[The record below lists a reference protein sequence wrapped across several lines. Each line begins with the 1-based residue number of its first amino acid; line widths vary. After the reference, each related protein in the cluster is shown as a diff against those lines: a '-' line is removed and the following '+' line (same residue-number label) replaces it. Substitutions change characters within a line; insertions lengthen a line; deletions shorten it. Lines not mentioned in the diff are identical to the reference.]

1 MRILFIRHG
10 DPDYEHDTLT
20 EKGHREA
27 ALLAERIE
35 KWNVGDC
42 YVSPLG
48 RAQATA
54 AYSLKKL
61 GATART
67 MDWLREFPAELDL
80 NLSEEL
86 QGAYGH
92 TPMKGD
98 RYGTRIVWDMLPS
111 YLAAHPEYF
120 DRQAWRNTE
129 VTRCSDMNQV
139 YDYVTAQFDRL
150 LAEYGYVREGDFYR
164 VTRENTG
171 TITFFCHFG
180 ITAVLISYL
189 WNLSP
194 FTLLHDTVFAPTS
207 VTELV
212 TEERQQGIANF
223 RGMKFGDVTHL
234 TMAGEEPS
242 FSARYCE
249 VYSNTEQRH

>member
-54 AYSLKKL
+54 SYSLKKL
-61 GATART
+61 GITAQT
-67 MDWLREFPAELDL
+67 VDWLREFPAQLDL
-80 NLSEEL
+80 NLSKEL

-98 RYGTRIVWDMLPS
+98 RYGTRIVWDMLPA
-111 YLAAHPEYF
+111 YLAAHPEYL
-120 DRQAWRNTE
+120 DRYAWRNSE
-129 VTRCSDMNQV
+129 VARCSDMNQV
-139 YDYVTAQFDRL
+139 YDYVTAQLDRL
-150 LAEYGYVREGDFYR
+150 LAGYGYVREGNFYR

-171 TITFFCHFG
+171 TVTFFCHLG

-194 FTLLHDTVFAPTS
+194 FTLLHDIVLAPTS
-207 VTELV
+207 VTEIV
-212 TEERQQGIANF
+212 TEERQQGIAGF
-223 RGMKFGDVTHL
+223 RGMRFGDVTHL
-234 TMAGEEPS
+234 TVAGEEPS
-242 FSARYCE
+242 FSARFCE
-249 VYSNTEQRH
+249 VYSNMEQRH

>member
-54 AYSLKKL
+54 SYSLKKL
-61 GATART
+61 GITAQT
-67 MDWLREFPAELDL
+67 VDWLREFPAQLNL
-80 NLSEEL
+80 NLSKEL
-86 QGAYGH
+86 QVAYGH

-98 RYGTRIVWDMLPS
+98 RYGTRIVWDMLPA
-111 YLAAHPEYF
+111 YLAAHPEYL
-120 DRQAWRNTE
+120 DRYAWRNSE
-129 VTRCSDMNQV
+129 VARCSDMNQV
-139 YDYVTAQFDRL
+139 YDYVTAQLDRL
-150 LAEYGYVREGDFYR
+150 LAGYGYVREGNFYR

-171 TITFFCHFG
+171 TVTFFCHLG

-194 FTLLHDTVFAPTS
+194 FTLLHDIVLAPTS
-207 VTELV
+207 VTEIV
-212 TEERQQGIANF
+212 TEERQQGIAGF
-223 RGMKFGDVTHL
+223 RGMRFGDVTHL
-234 TMAGEEPS
+234 TVAGEEPS
-242 FSARYCE
+242 FSARFCE
-249 VYSNTEQRH
+249 VYSNMEQRH